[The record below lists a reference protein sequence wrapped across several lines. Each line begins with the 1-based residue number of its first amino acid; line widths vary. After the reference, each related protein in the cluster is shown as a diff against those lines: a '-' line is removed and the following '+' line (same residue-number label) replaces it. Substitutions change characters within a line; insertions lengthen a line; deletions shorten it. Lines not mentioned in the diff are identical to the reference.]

1 MSLGNKNNQLTESH
15 KAPPKSSRLQLA
27 SKIILEFSPEIVGK
41 SHMGPDRTSM
51 KGSVIHAP
59 QIRNGFK
66 TASDQSFMSM
76 EAERK
81 IWNDTFT
88 VCTRKHLAWE
98 ILHEF
103 SKTEV
108 TCLRPHH
115 SFTSELGLE
124 FRSLDPRL
132 GCFYLLT
139 YYKVGPRSL
148 WNQHIWVR
156 MLVSSPFFTN
166 LFLKSLFIYLFKFIK
181 VIYTTDLK
189 KKKDYLSLSCGKIK
203 VSQRQPLLIASCI
216 FL

>member
-15 KAPPKSSRLQLA
+15 KAPPKSPRLQLA

-51 KGSVIHAP
+51 KSSVIHASK
-59 QIRNGFK
+59 QMFLK
-66 TASDQSFMSM
+66 TVSDQSFMSM

-81 IWNDTFT
+81 IWNYTHT

-115 SFTSELGLE
+115 SFTAERGLE
-124 FRSLDPRL
+124 LRSLNPRL
-132 GCFYLLT
+132 ERFSLYLPQSGT
-139 YYKVGPRSL
+139 QRSL
-148 WNQHIWVR
+148 RSAHLGENAGAQPIFYKSISKFP
-156 MLVSSPFFTN
+156 LYFLCP
-166 LFLKSLFIYLFKFIK
+166 LFLNLKSNI
-181 VIYTTDLK
+181 
-189 KKKDYLSLSCGKIK
+189 S
-203 VSQRQPLLIASCI
+203 
-216 FL
+216 